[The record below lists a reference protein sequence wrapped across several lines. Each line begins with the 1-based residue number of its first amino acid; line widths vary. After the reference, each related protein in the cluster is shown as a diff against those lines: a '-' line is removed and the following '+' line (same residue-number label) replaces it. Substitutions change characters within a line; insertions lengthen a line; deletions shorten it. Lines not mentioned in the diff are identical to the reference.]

1 MEQPSCYC
9 ADCHIV
15 LKQLQNVY
23 TSPDISHTDAHT
35 HASVFSPALRNES
48 QRPSAV
54 EALNHPWLLGVDED
68 GQDGGVVLVGSVGSV
83 GSMGSVGSFES
94 LDAASL
100 VGAPNPAKLFGP
112 SSQPL
117 GDTLV
122 QRLQRYGGYSKLKKV
137 DVLWGLCT
145 HAGGGAALAS
155 GRGEE

>member
-1 MEQPSCYC
+1 M
-9 ADCHIV
+9 H
-15 LKQLQNVY
+15 
-23 TSPDISHTDAHT
+23 
-35 HASVFSPALRNES
+35 FPAPRNES

-68 GQDGGVVLVGSVGSV
+68 GQDGGIVLVGSVGSV

-94 LDAASL
+94 LDATSL

-137 DVLWGLCT
+137 RGAGVESIRPVLVTPSLPDRPPPYTPLPFLLPPPFNRWRC
-145 HAGGGAALAS
+145 AS
-155 GRGEE
+155 WR

>member
-1 MEQPSCYC
+1 M
-9 ADCHIV
+9 
-15 LKQLQNVY
+15 
-23 TSPDISHTDAHT
+23 
-35 HASVFSPALRNES
+35 
-48 QRPSAV
+48 

-68 GQDGGVVLVGSVGSV
+68 EQDGGVVLVGSVGRV

-137 DVLWGLCT
+137 CAKRGEGTD
-145 HAGGGAALAS
+145 AGDGWEGRGGAAAAALWRLLITEEGERCKGWRTGS
-155 GRGEE
+155 GWGQRDVLGVSSSATAAIQS